1 MTYLFPNILLQ
12 CFCYLQGKSQLW
24 PASPLEITSKQ
35 ETQILNL
42 CGEFS
47 ETGANNKILY
57 SASAVETCMKL
68 MFHMNWDCQE
78 GFDSAVWQFLKL
90 HLCWTGFY
98 CNVPAVYA
106 LYQFKSK
113 KVLRWVWAIR
123 HLSSGL
129 LWFIAKF
136 KSNMRATKVNT
147 CMLREGSQWEIYRSA
162 ILCIALKKN
171 PYSLLSGILICKNI
185 WLLLSLFLAVDKY
198 WLWSKAHLIYKD
210 EVLAPSD
217 GLNQQLL
224 QIQQTSKKS
233 VLVELLPVISIYQYK
248 I

>member
-1 MTYLFPNILLQ
+1 MFLLFAGQ
-12 CFCYLQGKSQLW
+12 KSTLTCKSTGDHIQTGN
-24 PASPLEITSKQ
+24 S
-35 ETQILNL
+35 NF
-42 CGEFS
+42 EFVWRIFT

-68 MFHMNWDCQE
+68 MFHMNWDCQG

-113 KVLRWVWAIR
+113 KVLRWVWAVR

-136 KSNMRATKVNT
+136 KSNIRATKVIT

-162 ILCIALKKN
+162 ILCIALKK
-171 PYSLLSGILICKNI
+171 ILK
-185 WLLLSLFLAVDKY
+185 VY
-198 WLWSKAHLIYKD
+198 
-210 EVLAPSD
+210 
-217 GLNQQLL
+217 
-224 QIQQTSKKS
+224 
-233 VLVELLPVISIYQYK
+233 
-248 I
+248 